1 MFSTLYD
8 GVEADVSICVGVITF
23 TLLALMIFV
32 FCLGRRFGRGRC
44 VVLNQASE
52 NDLALWQAFG
62 RYLDDF
68 TNIEDKG
75 LPDLSVWREAMV
87 YAVAMGYGSKVA
99 GALRLKYPDAFDQG
113 TYGYDDEWYRL
124 LQEQEL
130 YRAMESIS
138 QGVADAR
145 PPVSASS
152 DDSGSDANWSDS
164 SGDGGGFSD
173 SGGGSDSGNGGDF
186 ID

>member
-1 MFSTLYD
+1 
-8 GVEADVSICVGVITF
+8 
-23 TLLALMIFV
+23 
-32 FCLGRRFGRGRC
+32 
-44 VVLNQASE
+44 
-52 NDLALWQAFG
+52 
-62 RYLDDF
+62 
-68 TNIEDKG
+68 
-75 LPDLSVWREAMV
+75 MV
-87 YAVAMGYGSKVA
+87 YAVAMGHGPKVA
-99 GALRLKYPDAFDQG
+99 DALRLKYPDAFDQG

-145 PPVSASS
+145 PPVSTSS

-173 SGGGSDSGNGGDF
+173 SGCSSDSGSGGNF

>member
-1 MFSTLYD
+1 
-8 GVEADVSICVGVITF
+8 
-23 TLLALMIFV
+23 
-32 FCLGRRFGRGRC
+32 
-44 VVLNQASE
+44 
-52 NDLALWQAFG
+52 
-62 RYLDDF
+62 
-68 TNIEDKG
+68 
-75 LPDLSVWREAMV
+75 MV
-87 YAVAMGYGSKVA
+87 YAVAMGHGPKVA
-99 GALRLKYPDAFDQG
+99 DALRLKYPQVSPG
-113 TYGYDDEWYRL
+113 VYGYDDEWYRL

-145 PPVSASS
+145 PPVSTSS

-173 SGGGSDSGNGGDF
+173 SGCSSDSGSGEDF

>member
-1 MFSTLYD
+1 
-8 GVEADVSICVGVITF
+8 
-23 TLLALMIFV
+23 
-32 FCLGRRFGRGRC
+32 
-44 VVLNQASE
+44 
-52 NDLALWQAFG
+52 
-62 RYLDDF
+62 
-68 TNIEDKG
+68 
-75 LPDLSVWREAMV
+75 MV
-87 YAVAMGYGSKVA
+87 YAVAMGHGPKVA
-99 GALRLKYPDAFDQG
+99 DALRLKYPQASPG
-113 TYGYDDEWYRL
+113 VYGYDDEWYRL

-145 PPVSASS
+145 PPVSTSS

-173 SGGGSDSGNGGDF
+173 SGCSSDSGSGEDF